1 MTTYRLTRNMLDRVL
16 GGVSGGIG
24 TYLGISGWW
33 IRLGFI
39 ALTLTSFGFGILSYT
54 LLWMLLPGQTL
65 DEVPPFLPAG
75 HAPEP
80 RYARPETMLM
90 LGALAILVG
99 GVVLAQGTGI
109 FQGPQGDLLAPVMLF
124 LVGLTLLLKHF
135 RGRA

>member
-24 TYLGISGWW
+24 TYLGISSWW

-39 ALTLTSFGFGILSYT
+39 ALTLTSFGFGVLSYI

-75 HAPEP
+75 QAAEP
-80 RYARPETMLM
+80 RYARPETMLG

-99 GVVLAQGTGI
+99 GIVLAQGTGI
-109 FQGPQGDLLAPVMLF
+109 LQGPQGDLLAPVMLF